1 MTRSRRRAVALPLLV
16 VALATGLPATWF
28 IWTLAK
34 GHGDFAGGHVDTRE
48 FATLQSYFQRR
59 DDGLCDRI
67 FVTAEDTWLVGVVD
81 SPDSSMDLGGST
93 DLAELIRG
101 HDDDNGGAAYGV
113 FGAATGARAKYGYI
127 SRLND
132 NGQFDVVA
140 RLNSSACMA
149 AGGPDGRRVYVLSG
163 MERPDNAYD
172 NDDPASRQDAV
183 FATADHG
190 QSWQWQREGFMV
202 PSSITA
208 WGVRPYR
215 DAYDTV
221 WAWARLPRTQ
231 VTNGKPI
238 VDGDGSGL
246 YYSTDEGR
254 STTEIVQTSPLVAS
268 RQELE
273 ALKPAGMKLN
283 GEAVVGEVTPH
294 VMRLGVD
301 RAAVWVSQQIGYS
314 DPTDTSPYNA
324 GALHLLRYAELS
336 RSGDEWR
343 MGDVEQNQGM
353 EIQAMGQGPDGRV
366 RAVVRMAGETGSH
379 IARIDPASLEIKT
392 AAKLPGAFAPLT
404 SSEYVRGFWVG
415 KHSMVVNVG
424 SSYRVP
430 TWINAGEWLSGDE
443 AHISGNAVFYSVD
456 DGRSWDRLAIPGYQ
470 GVLGFDAATDRL
482 FWHKGGSYEDKSIQ
496 VDRLAED

>member
-1 MTRSRRRAVALPLLV
+1 MPRSRRRAIALPLLI
-16 VALATGLPATWF
+16 VALAAGLPAIWF

-34 GHGDFAGGHVDTRE
+34 GHGDFAGGHVDNRE
-48 FATLQSYFQRR
+48 FATIQSYLQRR

-67 FVTAEDTWLVGVVD
+67 FVTAEDTWLIGVAD
-81 SPDSSMDLGGST
+81 SPDSSMDLAGST

-101 HDDDNGGAAYGV
+101 DGSDGGGSYGV
-113 FGAATGARAKYGYI
+113 FGAGAGMRAKYGYI

-132 NGQFDVVA
+132 NGRFDVVA
-140 RLNSSACMA
+140 RLDSSACMA
-149 AGGPDGRRVYVLSG
+149 AAGRDGRRVYVLSG
-163 MERPDNAYD
+163 MERPDNAYE

-183 FATADHG
+183 FVTDDQG
-190 QSWQWQREGFMV
+190 RSWQWQREGFMV

-208 WGVRPYR
+208 WGVHPYR

-221 WAWARLPRTQ
+221 WAWQRLPHTQ

-254 STTEIVQTSPLVAS
+254 STTEVDQTSPLVAS
-268 RQELE
+268 RMELE

-283 GEAVVGEVTPH
+283 GEAVVGEVEPH
-294 VMRLGVD
+294 VMRLGED

-314 DPTDTSPYNA
+314 DPADASPYNA
-324 GALHLLRYAELS
+324 GALHVLRYARLN
-336 RSGDEWR
+336 RNGGEWH
-343 MGDVEQNQGM
+343 MGKVEQTEGM
-353 EIQAMGQGPDGRV
+353 KIQALRQGPDGRV
-366 RAVVRMAGETGSH
+366 RAVVRMAGETASH
-379 IARIDPASLEIKT
+379 IALVDPDTLEIKPT
-392 AAKLPGAFAPLT
+392 AELPGAFAPLT
-404 SSEYVRGFWVG
+404 SNEYVRGFWVG

-430 TWINAGEWLSGDE
+430 TWINVGEWLSGDE

-470 GVLGFDAATDRL
+470 GVLGFDAATDRV
-482 FWHKGGSYEDKSIQ
+482 FWHRDGSYTDKSIQ